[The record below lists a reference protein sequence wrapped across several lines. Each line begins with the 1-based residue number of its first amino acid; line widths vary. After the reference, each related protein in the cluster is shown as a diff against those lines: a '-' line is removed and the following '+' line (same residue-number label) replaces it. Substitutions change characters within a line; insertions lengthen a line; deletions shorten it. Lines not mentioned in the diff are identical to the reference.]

1 TSPVLAATAT
11 NAPQRQR
18 SLKPPPEDLPAKQSL
33 RSGCGS
39 KAGGLNGHLN
49 DRPIDGR
56 SRLTLVE
63 RTATL
68 FAFVLY
74 DDTQSHHGHSGA
86 PRPSEPGHL
95 AGGARAGL
103 P

>member
-1 TSPVLAATAT
+1 MSLVLAATST
-11 NAPQRQR
+11 NDPQRQR

-33 RSGCGS
+33 RYGCGS

-49 DRPIDGR
+49 GRPIDGR
-56 SRLTLVE
+56 SRLTFVE

-74 DDTQSHHGHSGA
+74 DDTQSHHGHSGV
-86 PRPSEPGHL
+86 PRSEERRVGEEC
-95 AGGARAGL
+95 GCWGW
-103 P
+103 